1 MNFALV
7 SQLHPYY
14 YTKMA
19 KVPSFLLYMKKKNS
33 NHLNILSNL
42 PKSISFNRWQTLQI
56 SFIVYL

>member
-19 KVPSFLLYMKKKNS
+19 KVPSFLLYIYIYIYEKEK
-33 NHLNILSNL
+33 L
-42 PKSISFNRWQTLQI
+42 
-56 SFIVYL
+56 